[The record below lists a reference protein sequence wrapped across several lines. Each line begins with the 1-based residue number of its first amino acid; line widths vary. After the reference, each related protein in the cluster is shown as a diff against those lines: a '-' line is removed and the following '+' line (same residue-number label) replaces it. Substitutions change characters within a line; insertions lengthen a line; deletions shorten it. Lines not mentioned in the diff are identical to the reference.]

1 MNEDMQKHEI
11 GNTGHILFGFLFFFQ
26 KFGVPKKR
34 PPLPP
39 RKKKNK
45 NKKKGKKKQKKK
57 KIF

>member
-26 KFGVPKKR
+26 KFGVPKKS

-39 RKKKNK
+39 GKVPSKNYQV
-45 NKKKGKKKQKKK
+45 GKKLPS
-57 KIF
+57 